1 MISSHTYPQR
11 LGLPPLLAAALNDL
25 ATQLLH
31 HRFRVDLTGSDGR
44 TARVHPTPN
53 PFHSDIKHLLT
64 SGEWRIAVMVA
75 NGSTNR
81 EIADVLNISPKTVEA
96 HLSHSYRKAGVRS
109 RSQLAVLIAL
119 DQSNPSLHATAGAS
133 HPVKGGRS

>member
-1 MISSHTYPQR
+1 MLSSDTYPQR

-25 ATQLLH
+25 ATQLLR

-44 TARVHPTPN
+44 TARVHPTP
-53 PFHSDIKHLLT
+53 SASRSGMKQVLT
-64 SGEWRIAVMVA
+64 AGEWRIAAMVA

-81 EIADVLNISPKTVEA
+81 EIAQTLNISPKTVEA
-96 HLSHSYRKAGVRS
+96 HLSHIYRKASVRS

-119 DQSNPSLHATAGAS
+119 DESNPSLNPTVVDL

>member
-25 ATQLLH
+25 ATQLLRY
-31 HRFRVDLTGSDGR
+31 RFRVDLTGSDGH
-44 TARVHPTPN
+44 TARVHPTPGASR
-53 PFHSDIKHLLT
+53 SDMKQVLT
-64 SGEWRIAVMVA
+64 ASGEWRIAAMIA

-81 EIADVLNISPKTVEA
+81 EIAQTLNISPKTVEA
-96 HLSHSYRKAGVRS
+96 HLSHIYRKANVRS

-119 DQSNPSLHATAGAS
+119 SEQNRA
-133 HPVKGGRS
+133 